1 MKGFVCAA
9 EAAGGRTEAAA
20 LVAECWLSCSGSVLF
35 GLSWMVLSEKPK
47 PMHNAAVAA
56 MAGKARSLTPYLP
69 FLLLV
74 CKFILSLH
82 EIYLMACSVL

>member
-1 MKGFVCAA
+1 MKGFVYAA
-9 EAAGGRTEAAA
+9 EDAGGRTEVL
-20 LVAECWLSCSGSVLF
+20 LVAGCWLRCSGSVLF

-47 PMHNAAVAA
+47 PMCNAAVAIE
-56 MAGKARSLTPYLP
+56 ARSLTPYLA

-74 CKFILSLH
+74 CKFVLSLR